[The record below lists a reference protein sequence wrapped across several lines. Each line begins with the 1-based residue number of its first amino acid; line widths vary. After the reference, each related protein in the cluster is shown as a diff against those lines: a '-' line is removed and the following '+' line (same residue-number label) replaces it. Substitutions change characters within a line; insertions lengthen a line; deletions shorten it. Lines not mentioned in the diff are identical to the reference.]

1 MTIAS
6 AFNDIAVAHGGTASK
21 GGSIAGAIDALNDA
35 LAGSDQPSAST
46 IEGAV
51 RLLGEHIGGGG
62 ASFGDVATFS
72 IPAMVPYVCVYAE
85 QPSSWQSQSTN
96 PTTGFILK
104 TWGNQSSQSTEF
116 FAAAGAWV
124 AFMYTGATNPAKI
137 SITCEGQ
144 PVEFQASANMG
155 GSAVLLQGPE
165 SAAGKTISVTKTS

>member
-1 MTIAS
+1 M
-6 AFNDIAVAHGGTASK
+6 
-21 GGSIAGAIDALNDA
+21 NDA

-72 IPAMVPYVCVYAE
+72 INGLVPYVCVYAE
-85 QPSSWQSQSTN
+85 QPSSWKDT
-96 PTTGFILK
+96 TTGFLLK
-104 TWGNQSSQSTEF
+104 AWGPNTQSTTF

-124 AFMYTGATNPAKI
+124 AFMYAGATDSTKI

-144 PVEFQASANMG
+144 PVEFQAKANMG
-155 GSAVLLQGPE
+155 GSAVLLQVPE